1 MTRAV
6 ESFRAARCSAILILG
21 TPFTIQSAGGAPGFS
36 LFTGKPPGIERCRMF
51 GEASQR
57 QHVELSRIVPER
69 TFGADVAA
77 HPDRAME
84 PSVSLAV

>member
-1 MTRAV
+1 MHQDSNMIAGSVPELRWAFACSQETTRHRR
-6 ESFRAARCSAILILG
+6 FR
-21 TPFTIQSAGGAPGFS
+21 P
-36 LFTGKPPGIERCRMF
+36 F

-57 QHVELSRIVPER
+57 QRVELSRIVPER

-84 PSVSLAV
+84 SSVSLAT